1 VRCAID
7 PQRKHRGNCRAV
19 CVSLR
24 LVAITVSSARVGV
37 LTMNQQPENKSSLQ
51 NEPNKLNS
59 SKGELNEK
67 ELNEVS
73 GGRKDR
79 EQDQPGNEMAH

>member
-1 VRCAID
+1 
-7 PQRKHRGNCRAV
+7 
-19 CVSLR
+19 
-24 LVAITVSSARVGV
+24 
-37 LTMNQQPENKSSLQ
+37 MNQQPENKSSLH